1 MVELKLIALPAQ
13 IVVLFAVI
21 EIVGTTGLVT
31 VMVIELDNIDTGD
44 AHVVFEV
51 IKQVIILPLASVVE
65 LNVEEFVPTLV
76 PLIFH

>member
-1 MVELKLIALPAQ
+1 MVELKLIALPVH

-44 AHVVFEV
+44 AHVAFEV
-51 IKQVIILPLASVVE
+51 IKQVIIFPLASVVE

>member
-44 AHVVFEV
+44 AHVAFEV

-65 LNVEEFVPTLV
+65 LNVEELVPTLV
-76 PLIFH
+76 PFNFH

>member
-1 MVELKLIALPAQ
+1 MVELKLIALPEQ

-31 VMVIELDNIDTGD
+31 VMAIELDNMDPGD
-44 AHVVFEV
+44 AQVAFEV
-51 IKQVIILPLASVVE
+51 IKQVMMLPFANVAE

-76 PLIFH
+76 PFNFH